1 MVQVKLLK
9 TNLGKFQFIIL
20 GDKTYYKHILKV
32 NLTCVQSSD
41 DVTFLGVMI
50 DNNLTFKKHIDN
62 VLRKAQYKLHA
73 LRRIRKFFTIEKVKI
88 LGNGFI
94 DSQFNYAPL
103 IQMFCWKTLYSKIEK
118 SHHRTLKLVYG
129 MDDSFNNLL
138 LSSNSVSIHQRN
150 LRFLVTEVFKSI
162 SQINPEFRWSFF
174 KPKKLSYNLKVTS
187 TTKLFFVI
195 KQRLMCN

>member
-1 MVQVKLLK
+1 MVQVKFLK
-9 TNLGKFQFIIL
+9 TNPGKFQFIIL

-32 NLTCVQSSD
+32 NLTCVPSSD

-73 LRRIRKFFTIEKVKI
+73 LRRIRKFFAIEKVKI

-103 IQMFCWKTLYSKIEK
+103 MQMFCRKTLYSKIEK
-118 SHHRTLKLVYG
+118 NHHRTLKVVYG
-129 MDDSFNNLL
+129 MDHYFNNLL

-187 TTKLFFVI
+187 ATKLFFAI
-195 KQRLMCN
+195 KQCLMRN